1 MEKSAY
7 NIPRGIDEEISH
19 ALDAS
24 EQEEVK
30 TKSVFTK
37 QLRHFAHS
45 ISKQNCVVCNILC
58 FLSMFEYFMSMF
70 LQHTWICICILYS
83 AVLLPIEDGKMN
95 CNACFLLLSTF
106 SMNHDNSYSAN
117 DNQMMEKSNRTMS
130 SQVKSPLF
138 I

>member
-1 MEKSAY
+1 MGRREKRWLLNGKYSGYYNKCCNGKSAY

-45 ISKQNCVVCNILC
+45 ISKQNRVVCNILC
-58 FLSMFEYFMSMF
+58 F
-70 LQHTWICICILYS
+70 
-83 AVLLPIEDGKMN
+83 
-95 CNACFLLLSTF
+95 
-106 SMNHDNSYSAN
+106 
-117 DNQMMEKSNRTMS
+117 
-130 SQVKSPLF
+130 
-138 I
+138 